1 MGTANSPV
9 YQNVDEKLKRQMD
22 NGHKLYWIG
31 MGVDD
36 MPMIYNGNLEFR
48 KKMDDMGMKL
58 NPV

>member
-1 MGTANSPV
+1 
-9 YQNVDEKLKRQMD
+9 VDEKLKRQMD